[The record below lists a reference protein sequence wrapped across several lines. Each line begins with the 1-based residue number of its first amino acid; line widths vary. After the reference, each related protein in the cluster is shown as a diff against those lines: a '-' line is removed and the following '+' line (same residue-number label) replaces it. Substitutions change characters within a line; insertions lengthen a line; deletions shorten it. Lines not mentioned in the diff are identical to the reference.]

1 MMRSF
6 GMLED
11 GRSIEAITLGSEQ
24 GLQVEVLTYGAILR
38 RLTFPV
44 HGVHRD
50 LILNFDRLEHYE
62 RDRAYVGCIVGRFWQ
77 PHRQRELRSRR
88 QDPPRHGE

>member
-44 HGVHRD
+44 NGVRRD
-50 LILNFDRLEHYE
+50 LILNFDPSQMY
-62 RDRAYVGCIVGRFWQ
+62 GSG
-77 PHRQRELRSRR
+77 
-88 QDPPRHGE
+88 